1 MTSKMRLDLLM
12 FEKKLVSSRTKAQ
25 DLIQSGNVW
34 YQDSTAG
41 ENSDWVQAKAAS
53 EKINTSAQIEIRDE
67 QFNLY
72 VSRGGL
78 KLAGALEKTKI
89 TLKEKIAL
97 DVGLSTGGFSDCL
110 LQNGIKKIVGVD
122 VGTGQ
127 LHTKLQNNEKLISL
141 ESLNARD
148 LRADARLMNHLPP
161 GGFDLVVVDVSFISL
176 NLILP
181 SIEQVLKSGGTVIAL
196 VKPQFEVGPQG
207 LAKGGLVKDPELY
220 TMVEDK
226 VRKKCLELGWK
237 VRDYFNSPI
246 EGKDGNKEFF
256 IWAEKQS

>member
-1 MTSKMRLDLLM
+1 MNSKMRLDLLM

-25 DLIQSGNVW
+25 DLIQSGHIW
-34 YQDSTAG
+34 YQDTESG
-41 ENSDWVQAKAAS
+41 PNSKWQQAKAAS
-53 EKINTSAQIEIRDE
+53 EKVNTQAPIEIRDQ
-67 QFNLY
+67 QFDLY

-78 KLAGALEKTKI
+78 KLAGALERIKLNLSGKF
-89 TLKEKIAL
+89 AL
-97 DVGLSTGGFSDCL
+97 DVGLSTGGFSDYL
-110 LQNGIKKIVGVD
+110 LQNGIEQIVGVD

-127 LHTKLQNNEKLISL
+127 LHAKLQNNTKLISI

-148 LRADARLMNHLPP
+148 LRSDARLMAHMPP
-161 GGFDLVVVDVSFISL
+161 DGFDLVVVDVSFISL
-176 NLILP
+176 HLILP
-181 SIEQVLKSGGTVIAL
+181 SIDQVLKNGGNVVAL
-196 VKPQFEVGPQG
+196 VKPQFEVGPKG

-256 IWAEKQS
+256 IWAEK

>member
-34 YQDSTAG
+34 YQ
-41 ENSDWVQAKAAS
+41 NSDAGQNSHWIQAQNAS
-53 EKINTSAQIEIRDE
+53 EKVNVSAHITIKDE
-67 QFNLY
+67 QFDLY

-89 TLKEKIAL
+89 TLAEKIAL

-127 LHTKLQNNEKLISL
+127 LHSKLQNNEKLISL

-148 LRADARLMNHLPP
+148 LKAHARLMAHMPAE
-161 GGFDLVVVDVSFISL
+161 GFDVVVVDVSFISL

-181 SIEQVLKSGGTVIAL
+181 SIDQVLKNGGTVLAL

-256 IWAEKQS
+256 IWAEK